1 MKSSKTPE
9 DCKKPYWLL
18 LKNFK
23 KECEKVLKDSEITDS
38 KKEEKILK
46 LAQKFN
52 SEYEE
57 KGCYTSLISVEGFER
72 FAQRFVAE
80 KKQSFIAKKEKIEDL
95 VRIGIHV
102 DRSLNLATNLQ
113 ITGGFNYRVKWIH
126 DVFYQK
132 CHEWIEKNR
141 KDSNVI
147 GKIQGNELIPIL
159 EDKQISTKLF
169 SSLPKIVFTDKEF
182 RDITGLKRLTG
193 KQIKELVEDYSSL
206 IVKGPLAYRCDD
218 DNKKWK
224 YYSISGSI
232 CTAIT
237 EESGEFSTYPKKPK
251 FKHFFIWH
259 PAGFLLFYNLLKK
272 EFTLFNKDFYK
283 LSRQEQEIYRKI
295 AQHSASSF
303 SLPQIEIILGYK
315 KTKNVRKRI
324 PLIKNSLNNLKKK
337 KFIYN
342 YKVKGKGK
350 NTVFDIFRL
359 KLGKKLTSR
368 TGTI

>member
-1 MKSSKTPE
+1 MKSSKTSE
-9 DCKKPYWLL
+9 DCKKLYWLL
-18 LKNFK
+18 IKKFK
-23 KECEKVLKDSEITDS
+23 IECNEILKDSKITDNE
-38 KKEEKILK
+38 KEEKILK

-57 KGCYTSLISVEGFER
+57 KGCYTGFISVENFGGLARR
-72 FAQRFVAE
+72 FIAE
-80 KKQSFIAKKEKIEDL
+80 KKQSFIVKEENIKSLAK
-95 VRIGIHV
+95 IGVHV

-113 ITGGFNYRVKWIH
+113 IMGSFNYRVKWIH

-141 KDSNVI
+141 KDSNAV

-193 KQIKELVEDYSSL
+193 KQIKDLVEDYSSL
-206 IVKGPLAYRCDD
+206 IVKGPLAYRCDYGD
-218 DNKKWK
+218 KKWK

-259 PAGFLLFYNLLKK
+259 PAGFLLFYNLLKG
-272 EFTLFNKDFYK
+272 EFTLFDKDFYK
-283 LSRQEQEIYRKI
+283 LSRQEQEIYRKV
-295 AQHSASSF
+295 AQHSSSSF
-303 SLPQIEIILGYK
+303 SLPQIGIILGYK
-315 KTKNVRKRI
+315 KEAKNIKQQI
-324 PLIKNSLNNLKKK
+324 PTFKKYLSNLKKK
-337 KFIYN
+337 KLIYS
-342 YKVKGKGK
+342 YRVKGRGK
-350 NTVFDIFRL
+350 NTIFHVFRL
-359 KLGKKLTSR
+359 KLKKKLTS
-368 TGTI
+368 